1 MQQLTYIVSGTA
13 DAQRKAESA
22 KEKLERIPHVESLL
36 VTIAAPCEMPMEEAL
51 RMRDDVRSI
60 FPKRGFWCI
69 HVHSRWLICASIRT
83 ELC

>member
-36 VTIAAPCEMPMEEAL
+36 VTIAAPCEMPMEA
-51 RMRDDVRSI
+51 VS
-60 FPKRGFWCI
+60 
-69 HVHSRWLICASIRT
+69 
-83 ELC
+83 